1 MELLF
6 NVEGMMCAG
15 CENRVKT
22 ALSEIDGVV
31 EVVANHENGT
41 VLVKMSK
48 EVSKENIAEIIEN
61 LGFDVKED

>member
-6 NVEGMMCAG
+6 NVEGMMCTG

-22 ALSEIDGVV
+22 ALSEIDGII

-48 EVSKENIAEIIEN
+48 EVSKENIAEVIEN

>member
-22 ALSEIDGVV
+22 ALGEIDGVD

-41 VLVKMSK
+41 VLVKMNK
-48 EVSKENIAEIIEN
+48 EVSKEDIAEVIEN

>member
-22 ALSEIDGVV
+22 ALSEISGVV

-48 EVSKENIAEIIEN
+48 EVSKENIAEAIEN